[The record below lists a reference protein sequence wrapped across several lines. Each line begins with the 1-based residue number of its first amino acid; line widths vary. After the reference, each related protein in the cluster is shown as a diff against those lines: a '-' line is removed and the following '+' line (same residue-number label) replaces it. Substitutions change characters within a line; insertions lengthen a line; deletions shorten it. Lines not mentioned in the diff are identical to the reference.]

1 MSPKYDTTIDLN
13 ITSESD
19 PISVDNTDNLLFL
32 TRATI
37 DTDKPSIQP
46 VIVSLY

>member
-19 PISVDNTDNLLFL
+19 PISVDNTDDELVL
-32 TRATI
+32 TISLI
-37 DTDKPSIQP
+37 DTPKPYSQP
-46 VIVSLY
+46 STST